1 MKKINSYLDK
11 ISLFLILALPI
22 GLLISSGVS
31 ETIKVFIIIIF
42 LINCFHKKNFSWLK
56 SEYFILLFLIWIS
69 LLLNLLFS
77 QNFNLSFSRNIF
89 FFKNIIFV
97 FALIYFLKK
106 EKDFNLIF
114 NIYLIITAIV
124 AFDIFIEFFYKKN
137 IFGFQSTDPSRI
149 ASFLGKELKIAHFM
163 LGFLFI
169 VSSYFLEKILK
180 KSTNYKM
187 FGFIII
193 IIFFISLLLTGE
205 RANSIRAVFIAL
217 IFVILTRKEIF
228 TYKKIFLATIILLS
242 FGTYFFS
249 EKTRNRFDAILDP
262 IKNIGAIEAFK
273 ETQHAAHYYTAIKI
287 FEKYPIFGIGNKNF
301 REECLKDE
309 YKNNDYK
316 RTAERCGTHPHQI
329 YLELLSEHGL
339 IGFFAITS
347 VIFIILFK
355 SFKIYL
361 KNNNMIHLA
370 SILFIFSQFLP
381 LIPSGSFFTAW
392 GSTIFWLNF
401 ALLIFYNS
409 KKYSK

>member
-1 MKKINSYLDK
+1 MKKNNCYLDK

-42 LINCFHKKNFSWLK
+42 LINCFYKKNFLWLK
-56 SEYFILLFLIWIS
+56 NEYFILLFLIWIS

-97 FALIYFLKK
+97 FALIYFLRK

-114 NIYLIITAIV
+114 NIYLIITGIV
-124 AFDIFIEFFYKKN
+124 AFDIFIEFFYNKN
-137 IFGFQSTDPSRI
+137 IFGFQSTYPGRI

-169 VSSYFLEKILK
+169 VSSYFLQKILK
-180 KSTNYKM
+180 KKPNYKM

-205 RANSIRAVFIAL
+205 RANSIRAFFIAL

-228 TYKKIFLATIILLS
+228 TQKKIFLATIILLS
-242 FGTYFFS
+242 FGAYFFS
-249 EKTRNRFDAILDP
+249 EKIRNRFDAILEP
-262 IKNIGAIEAFK
+262 VKNIGIIEAFK

-301 REECLKDE
+301 RE
-309 YKNNDYK
+309 
-316 RTAERCGTHPHQI
+316 
-329 YLELLSEHGL
+329 
-339 IGFFAITS
+339 
-347 VIFIILFK
+347 
-355 SFKIYL
+355 
-361 KNNNMIHLA
+361 
-370 SILFIFSQFLP
+370 
-381 LIPSGSFFTAW
+381 
-392 GSTIFWLNF
+392 
-401 ALLIFYNS
+401 
-409 KKYSK
+409 